1 LSSGLLAGVVDGGT
15 FRPWD
20 EDVVTSDPLRFS
32 DSRPYLERLAEAR
45 QKTLHTESITTGR
58 GTLGGHPLAFIAS
71 RYPFLGGSVGVAS
84 GERVARAFERALEAR
99 LPMLALTASGGTRM
113 QEGSLAFV
121 QMIKTAQAVREFKSA
136 GLLYVVYLTGPTF
149 GGVLASWGSLGH
161 FNFGMPEAVVG
172 FSGPRAV
179 ELTGGQKFSPGVQTT
194 DNLTAHGLLDGLL
207 APDELRGR
215 MAALLTALE
224 PRPQA
229 GPSQP
234 AEPEPSSGDAWQS
247 IQSSRKSSRPGA
259 NDLLAACADELTHIR
274 GDGCGGGD
282 DPACIAALAQLAG
295 RPCIVIAQDRSVR
308 PGGARLGPS
317 GYRKAQRAMRIAA
330 ELRLPLVTIVDTPGV
345 ELSPAAEEGG
355 LSAEIARC
363 LYLMTGH
370 PTPTLSVLLGE
381 GAGGGALA
389 LFPAD
394 RVICAEHAWL
404 LPIAPE
410 GASAIVYRSVV
421 KAGELAAA
429 QGGASWDL
437 KRFGL
442 VDKIVTER
450 EGWLQRLA
458 GVISGEL
465 EALLDEPVNQR
476 LARRRR
482 RFRALGNWRAE
493 TD

>member
-1 LSSGLLAGVVDGGT
+1 LSSGLLAGVVDDGT
-15 FRPWD
+15 FHPWD
-20 EDVVTSDPLRFS
+20 EDIVASDPLQFS
-32 DSRPYLERLAEAR
+32 DSRPYPERLAEAL
-45 QKTLHTESITTGR
+45 QKTRHTESITTGR
-58 GTLGGHPLAFIAS
+58 ATLGGHPLAFIAS

-84 GERVARAFERALEAR
+84 GERVTRAFERALEAR
-99 LPMLALTASGGTRM
+99 LPVLAVTASGGTRM

-136 GLLYVVYLTGPTF
+136 GLLYVVYLTSPTF

-172 FSGPRAV
+172 FSGPRTV
-179 ELTGGQKFSPGVQTT
+179 ELTGGGKFPPGVQTT
-194 DNLTAHGLLDGLL
+194 ETLMAHGLLDGVF
-207 APDELRGR
+207 APDELKGH
-215 MAALLTALE
+215 MAALLSVLE

-229 GPSQP
+229 RLSHPP
-234 AEPEPSSGDAWQS
+234 EPEPSSDDAWQS
-247 IQSSRKSSRPGA
+247 IQTSRKSSRPGA
-259 NDLLAACADELTHIR
+259 SDLLALCADELTHIR
-274 GDGCGGGD
+274 GDGCGGSD
-282 DPACIAALAQLAG
+282 DPACIAGLVRLAG
-295 RPCIVIAQDRSVR
+295 RPCIVIAQDRSAT
-308 PGGARLGPS
+308 PKGARLGPG
-317 GYRKAQRAMRIAA
+317 GYRKAQRAMCIAA
-330 ELRLPLVTIVDTPGV
+330 ELGLPVVTIVDTPGV
-345 ELSPAAEEGG
+345 ELTPAADEGG

-363 LYLMTGH
+363 LYQMTGQ

-410 GASAIVYRSVV
+410 GASAIVYRSVD

-442 VDKIVTER
+442 VDTIVGEQ
-450 EGWLQRLA
+450 EGWLHRLA
-458 GVISGEL
+458 GVLATEL
-465 EALLDEPVNQR
+465 EALLDEAADQR

-482 RFRALGNWRAE
+482 RFRALGNFGR
-493 TD
+493 